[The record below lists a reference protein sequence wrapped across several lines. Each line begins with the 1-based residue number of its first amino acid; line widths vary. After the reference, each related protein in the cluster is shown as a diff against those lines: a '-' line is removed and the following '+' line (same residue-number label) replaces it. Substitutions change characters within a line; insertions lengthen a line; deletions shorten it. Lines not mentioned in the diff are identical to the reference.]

1 MLEGF
6 YHLFAHRSVGAI
18 ITDAVDIIV
27 VTYVVY
33 RALLVLRGTRAMQ
46 MGTGIGVIF
55 IVYVVSKWA
64 GLITLFNLL
73 NALLSSFIL
82 IVVVVFQNDI
92 RRGLMRVGAR
102 AFFGGLSR
110 QQESRVI
117 DEVVA
122 AGTELARHR
131 IGALIAFEQDANL
144 DEFVVGQGTVI
155 DAAVQRELLVSLF
168 LPDSLNKLHD
178 GAVIIRNLRV
188 AKAGVFFPMP
198 DTKVLD
204 KSLGSRHRAALGITE
219 ETDAVV
225 VVVSEERGSISFCFN
240 GNIVTNLDGTSL
252 RQALLGLFG
261 QRGRSRTRGGA
272 QRRSGT
278 VMQTSTGSYR
288 IFRLV
293 GPIRDC
299 ARGSLHRAP
308 RAAAKRRRSRPRR
321 GTRGQSASMGSGSRC
336 LGRGRCPLPNQS
348 RRPRPHQHPSRGH
361 GSERS
366 DRVDLGYQLRSLV
379 VENLNLK
386 ILSFGFALV
395 LYSMVH
401 GSQDAQRSLLLSVV
415 TLTPHDDN
423 RVLMTPIP
431 PQIHVTV
438 RGPRQM
444 LDDLRA
450 DDIGSVQIDL
460 RNGKETRVT
469 FLPSMVPVPPGVN
482 VEQDRILR
490 QSTSRGRTS

>member
-1 MLEGF
+1 MLEGLF
-6 YHLFAHRSVGAI
+6 HLFAHRSIGLIV
-18 ITDAVDIIV
+18 TDAVDILV

-46 MGTGIGVIF
+46 MGIGIGVIF
-55 IVYVVSKWA
+55 LVYVISKWA

-122 AGTELARHR
+122 ASTELARHR

-144 DEFVVGQGTVI
+144 DEFVVGQGTLI
-155 DAAVQRELLVSLF
+155 DAAPQRELLVSLF

-178 GAVIIRNLRV
+178 GAVIVRNLRL

-261 QRGRSRTRGGA
+261 QRGRGRTKGP
-272 QRRSGT
+272 QRRTGT
-278 VMQTSTGSYR
+278 VMQTSTGSFR
-288 IFRLV
+288 ISQTGSPDSSRSRSGDLAPGSSRSPESATASSRLK
-293 GPIRDC
+293 DD
-299 ARGSLHRAP
+299 ADRAEADGAKDAPP
-308 RAAAKRRRSRPRR
+308 RARPMTSAKPIETPQASAAPTARQRPR
-321 GTRGQSASMGSGSRC
+321 
-336 LGRGRCPLPNQS
+336 
-348 RRPRPHQHPSRGH
+348 
-361 GSERS
+361 E
-366 DRVDLGYQLRSLV
+366 D
-379 VENLNLK
+379 
-386 ILSFGFALV
+386 
-395 LYSMVH
+395 
-401 GSQDAQRSLLLSVV
+401 
-415 TLTPHDDN
+415 
-423 RVLMTPIP
+423 
-431 PQIHVTV
+431 
-438 RGPRQM
+438 
-444 LDDLRA
+444 
-450 DDIGSVQIDL
+450 
-460 RNGKETRVT
+460 
-469 FLPSMVPVPPGVN
+469 
-482 VEQDRILR
+482 
-490 QSTSRGRTS
+490 